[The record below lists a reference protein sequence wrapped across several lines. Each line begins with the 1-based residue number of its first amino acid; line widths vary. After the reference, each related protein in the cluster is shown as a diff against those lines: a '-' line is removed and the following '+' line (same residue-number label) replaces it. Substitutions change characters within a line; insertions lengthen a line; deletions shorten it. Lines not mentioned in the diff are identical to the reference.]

1 MQEQEKQ
8 TPPKPKTKP
17 LLFYVNLIKLLLTTT
32 IFTMVSIDRG
42 YYTVATVLCFVSLV
56 LVVYLDE
63 HYYTIKYHYTKVIG
77 MKERI
82 MKCLKRKN

>member
-8 TPPKPKTKP
+8 TPPKTKP

-63 HYYTIKYHYTKVIG
+63 HYYTIKYHYTKVVG

-82 MKCLKRKN
+82 MKCLKRRN

>member
-17 LLFYVNLIKLLLTTT
+17 LLFYVNLIKLLLTT
-32 IFTMVSIDRG
+32 IFTMVSIERE
-42 YYTVATVLCFVSLV
+42 YYTVASILCFVSLV

-82 MKCLKRKN
+82 MKCLKRRN